1 MVTIEGRHFSIP
13 QICGSG
19 QCFRLDAVSEDEYEL
34 FAGGRYLKIRAAR
47 DGDAGGKTILYCT
60 EEEYKEFW
68 EHYFDLDSSYSG
80 YIGKID
86 GQDAYLKEA
95 AAFGS
100 GIRILRQDVWEM
112 IITFILSQQNNIPR
126 IKGMIRAISER
137 YGQKKTTP
145 DGRDYYDFPTAGSL
159 AAATEEELRV
169 LKLGYRSRY
178 ICQTAGMIADG
189 EIDLAGLEKMDY
201 PEARSELMRLPG
213 IGGKVADCICL
224 FALHHLDAFPV
235 DTHINKVL
243 AEEYKD
249 GFPFERYRG
258 CAGVMQQYIFYYDL
272 KGGRT

>member
-19 QCFRLDAVSEDEYEL
+19 QCFRLDAVSEDIYEL

-100 GIRILRQDVWEM
+100 GIRILRQDIWEM
-112 IITFILSQQNNIPR
+112 IVTFILSQQNNNFLCFAILSSGETGIRTPGTSQYNGFQDR
-126 IKGMIRAISER
+126 RNRPLCHLSKTSFSRSAFLLKRCKDSASFLIRKQIRNKIIHISVKTKNTASKELIKC
-137 YGQKKTTP
+137 Y
-145 DGRDYYDFPTAGSL
+145 
-159 AAATEEELRV
+159 
-169 LKLGYRSRY
+169 
-178 ICQTAGMIADG
+178 
-189 EIDLAGLEKMDY
+189 
-201 PEARSELMRLPG
+201 
-213 IGGKVADCICL
+213 
-224 FALHHLDAFPV
+224 
-235 DTHINKVL
+235 
-243 AEEYKD
+243 
-249 GFPFERYRG
+249 
-258 CAGVMQQYIFYYDL
+258 
-272 KGGRT
+272 